1 MTAGWHRDYEP
12 FELAENMEEDLGLF
26 EAATQARK
34 FAIQPPEVHTVL
46 AAGAAGRTVAAFA
59 AGLAGRL
66 GATVVEDRAAGTA
79 AAVKAAAA
87 RVTAGA
93 IVVPAAAAPDL
104 LGELLAGVDDGA
116 GPTVAIVA
124 GEPAL
129 TTLDAVLLPL
139 FSDEPAARRSV
150 SWACTLAAAAGTA
163 GLVHAVELSTPATR
177 QEARALAGGRA
188 GGEEVQEATVGR
200 AVAGHLGGLVAALQR
215 HGLAG
220 GYTVEVGFRA
230 GWPRREILAAL
241 DALARPATVI
251 LGRDGLPA
259 VRSQGLAS
267 RLALELVAAG
277 AGAVLVV

>member
-26 EAATQARK
+26 EAATHARR
-34 FAIQPPEVHTVL
+34 FDVVPPVVHTVL
-46 AAGAAGRTVAAFA
+46 AAAAAGRAAAAFA
-59 AGLAGRL
+59 EALALRL
-66 GATVVEDRAAGTA
+66 RATVVEDLAAGTA
-79 AAVKAAAA
+79 AAIKAAAA

-93 IVVPAAAAPDL
+93 VVVPAAAGPEL
-104 LGELLAGVDDGA
+104 LGELLAGADEG
-116 GPTVAIVA
+116 GPAVAIVA
-124 GEPAL
+124 GEPEP
-129 TTLDAVLLPL
+129 TVLDRVLLPL

-150 SWACTLAAAAGTA
+150 SWACTLAAAAGA
-163 GLVHAVELSTPATR
+163 NGLVQAVELSTPATR
-177 QEARALAGGRA
+177 REARELAGGRA
-188 GGEEVQEATVGR
+188 EAEEVKEATVGR

-220 GYTVEVGFRA
+220 GYPVEVGFRP

-241 DALARPATVI
+241 DSLAWPATVI

>member
-26 EAATQARK
+26 EAATHARR
-34 FAIQPPEVHTVL
+34 FDVQPPVVHTVL
-46 AAGAAGRTVAAFA
+46 AAAAADPVAAVFA
-59 AGLAGRL
+59 EALARRL
-66 GATVVEDRAAGTA
+66 RATVVEDLAAGTA
-79 AAVKAAAA
+79 AAVMAAAA

-93 IVVPAAAAPDL
+93 VVVPAAAGPEL
-104 LGELLAGVDDGA
+104 LGELLAGLEDGA
-116 GPTVAIVA
+116 GPAVAIVA
-124 GEPAL
+124 GEPEP
-129 TTLDAVLLPL
+129 TTLDALLLPL

-150 SWACTLAAAAGTA
+150 SWACTLAAAAGA
-163 GLVHAVELSTPATR
+163 NGLVHAVELSTPATR
-177 QEARALAGGRA
+177 REARELAGGRA

-220 GYTVEVGFRA
+220 GYPVEVGFRP

-241 DALARPATVI
+241 DSLARPATVI

-259 VRSQGLAS
+259 VRRQGLAA
-267 RLALELVAAG
+267 RLALELAAAG
-277 AGAVLVV
+277 AGAVFVV

>member
-26 EAATQARK
+26 EAATHARR
-34 FAIQPPEVHTVL
+34 FDVVPPVVHTVL
-46 AAGAAGRTVAAFA
+46 AAAVAGRAAAAFA
-59 AGLAGRL
+59 EPLALRL
-66 GATVVEDRAAGTA
+66 RATVVEDLAAGTA

-87 RVTAGA
+87 RVRAGVV
-93 IVVPAAAAPDL
+93 VVPAAAGPEL
-104 LGELLAGVDDGA
+104 LGELLAGADDG
-116 GPTVAIVA
+116 GPAVAIVA
-124 GEPAL
+124 GEPEP
-129 TTLDAVLLPL
+129 TTLDRVLLPL
-139 FSDEPAARRSV
+139 FADEPAARRSV
-150 SWACTLAAAAGTA
+150 SWASTLAAAAGPN
-163 GLVHAVELSTPATR
+163 GLVQAVELSTPATR
-177 QEARALAGGRA
+177 REARELAGGRA
-188 GGEEVQEATVGR
+188 GGEEVQEAIVGR

-220 GYTVEVGFRA
+220 GYPVEVGFRP

-241 DALARPATVI
+241 DALAQPAIVI

-259 VRSQGLAS
+259 VRSQGQAS

>member
-26 EAATQARK
+26 EAATHARR
-34 FAIQPPEVHTVL
+34 FDVVPPVVHTVL
-46 AAGAAGRTVAAFA
+46 AAAAAGQAAAAFA
-59 AGLAGRL
+59 EGLALRL
-66 GATVVEDRAAGTA
+66 RATVVEDLAAGTA
-79 AAVKAAAA
+79 AAVKAAAG
-87 RVTAGA
+87 RVTAGVV
-93 IVVPAAAAPDL
+93 VVPAAAGPEL
-104 LGELLAGVDDGA
+104 LGELLAGVDGG
-116 GPTVAIVA
+116 GPAVAIVA
-124 GEPAL
+124 GEPEPA
-129 TTLDAVLLPL
+129 TLDAVLVPL

-150 SWACTLAAAAGTA
+150 SWASTLAAAAGPN

-177 QEARALAGGRA
+177 REARELAGGRA
-188 GGEEVQEATVGR
+188 GGEEVHEAIVGR

-215 HGLAG
+215 QGLAG
-220 GYTVEVGFRA
+220 GYLVEVGFRP

-241 DALARPATVI
+241 ASLARPATVI